1 MYARRASGIP
11 GHCVSPCHSNDISL
25 CLPPHRNTQ
34 SMNLVLTGIL
44 AYVALQLVIGAWFT
58 RRNKTEDDYL
68 LAGRSLGLGV
78 STMTIFATWFG
89 AETCIGAAGAIY
101 DEGLAGGR
109 ADPFGYA
116 ICVLVLG
123 LFFAAPLWRKKL
135 TTVGD
140 LFRQRF
146 GVGVEKLAV
155 MLMVPTSL
163 LWAAAQIRAFGQV
176 LSASS
181 ELDVSVTIT
190 IAATVV
196 VAYTVMGGLL
206 ADAYTDLVQ
215 GITLIVGLIVIGVM
229 VAAGLPDHLEAIDWR
244 ERLRFAG
251 EGESWLVRGES
262 WAVPIM
268 GSLFAQEMVTRTLA
282 AKSAEV
288 ARRACILASGV
299 YLCVGLIPV
308 MLGVLGP
315 AIIPGLDDPEQLLPM
330 LGQACLPTALYV
342 VFAGALVAAILST
355 VDSALLASASLI
367 SHNIVVPAVR
377 GVTEAGKVRIARIAV
392 VGLGLLAY
400 VLAQHADSVYG
411 LVEEASAFGSA
422 GLFVT
427 VVLGLT
433 VRFGGAA
440 SAAASLLAGVAA
452 YVLCAYVLVVDYPY
466 LMSMVAAFAAYGV
479 VSVWERGRVALED
492 NYARSED

>member
-1 MYARRASGIP
+1 
-11 GHCVSPCHSNDISL
+11 
-25 CLPPHRNTQ
+25 
-34 SMNLVLTGIL
+34 MNLVLTGIL
-44 AYVALQLVIGAWFT
+44 LYVALQLVIGAWFT

-101 DEGLAGGR
+101 EEGLAGGR

-116 ICVLVLG
+116 ACVLVLG
-123 LFFAAPLWRKKL
+123 LFFAAPLWRKQL
-135 TTVGD
+135 TTIGD
-140 LFRQRF
+140 LFRRRF
-146 GVGVEKLAV
+146 GTGVEKLAV
-155 MLMVPTSL
+155 LLMVPTSM

-181 ELDVSVTIT
+181 DLDVTITIT
-190 IAATVV
+190 IAAGVV
-196 VAYTVMGGLL
+196 IAYTVMGGLL

-215 GITLIVGLIVIGVM
+215 GITLIIGLIVIAVM
-229 VAAGLPDHLEAIDWR
+229 VAVGLPDHLEAIDWR
-244 ERLRFAG
+244 ERFHFSL

-268 GSLFAQEMVTRTLA
+268 GSLFAQEMVARTLA

-288 ARRACILASGV
+288 ARRACLLAGGI
-299 YLCVGLIPV
+299 YLLVGLIPV
-308 MLGVLGP
+308 TLGVLGP
-315 AIIPGLDDPEQLLPM
+315 AVIPNLEDPEQLLPL
-330 LGQACLPTALYV
+330 LGQHYLPPMLYV

-355 VDSALLASASLI
+355 VDSALLASAALI
-367 SHNIVVPAVR
+367 SHNVVVPAMPR
-377 GVTEAGKVRIARIAV
+377 VTEAGKVRIARIAV
-392 VGLGLLAY
+392 VGLGVLAY
-400 VLAQHADSVYG
+400 ILAQHAESVYG

-427 VVLGLT
+427 IVLGLT

-440 SAAASLLAGVAA
+440 SAASSLIAGVVA
-452 YVLCAYVLVVDYPY
+452 YVICAYVLAVDYPY
-466 LMSMVAAFAAYGV
+466 LMSVLAALAAYGA
-479 VSVWERGRVALED
+479 VSVWERGRVVLVD
-492 NYARSED
+492 DYAPSED